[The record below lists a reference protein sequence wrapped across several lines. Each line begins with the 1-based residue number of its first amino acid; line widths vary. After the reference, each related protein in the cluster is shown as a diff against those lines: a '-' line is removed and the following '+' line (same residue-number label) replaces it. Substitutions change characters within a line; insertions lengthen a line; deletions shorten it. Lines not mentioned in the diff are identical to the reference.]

1 MLGNVCVGLIH
12 WIDWIKKTKISSAD
26 YILTSL
32 AIALISLLSVM
43 ILDGI
48 ILVLYADFYEVEN
61 RQGGALVL
69 LGSLAVSSLASLT
82 LATTLS
88 YDCEFHTIAIHRRNF
103 TEMFHVPMETCQA
116 NETHGFI

>member
-1 MLGNVCVGLIH
+1 MLSNIFLIIVPGEFIIRMLGNVCVGLIH

-48 ILVLYADFYEVEN
+48 ILVLYADFYE
-61 RQGGALVL
+61 GPYGDMP
-69 LGSLAVSSLASLT
+69 SK
-82 LATTLS
+82 
-88 YDCEFHTIAIHRRNF
+88 
-103 TEMFHVPMETCQA
+103 
-116 NETHGFI
+116 